1 MALHPFLHD
10 LQWRGFLRQCTDLE
24 GLDARLKEGVVT
36 CYAGFDPTASSLHVG
51 SLMPIML
58 LRRAQK
64 NGLKPI
70 ALMGGGTGKVGDPSG
85 KDESRQLMT
94 NEVIE
99 SNIQSI
105 RPIFGHFLDFDGTPT
120 GATLLNNADW
130 LDKIAYL
137 EFLRD
142 YGRHFSINRMLTFDS
157 VRLRLEREQNLSFLE
172 FNYMLLQSYDFL
184 ELYRTHNCLLQI
196 GGDDQWGNIVSG
208 VELGRRVAGAQLYG
222 LTSPL
227 ITNADGSKMGKT
239 VAGAVWLAADRL
251 PTFDYWQFWRNT
263 ADADVVRYL
272 KYFTDLSQDEIEE
285 FEGVSGAALNDAK
298 IRLADETTRLAHGDA
313 AVEEAH
319 AAAAQLFGSAEMTVE
334 WVHVHG
340 GQELRSSIAIVE
352 VPALQEGMTLPA
364 LFVAAGL
371 AESLGEARRL
381 IRGGGAR
388 VADLVVDDES
398 QHMDVS
404 ALAPLGALKLSSGK
418 KRHVLVC
425 VQKVIPIL

>member
-1 MALHPFLHD
+1 MALHPFLRD

-24 GLDARLKEGVVT
+24 GLSARLNEGIVT
-36 CYAGFDPTASSLHVG
+36 CYAGFDPTAPCLHVG

-64 NGLKPI
+64 HGLKPI
-70 ALMGGGTGKVGDPSG
+70 VLMGGGTGKVGDPSG

-99 SNIQSI
+99 DNVRSI
-105 RPIFGHFLDFDGTPT
+105 LPIFKNFLNFDASPT
-120 GATLLNNADW
+120 AATLLNNADW
-130 LDKIAYL
+130 LDALQYL
-137 EFLRD
+137 EFLRE

-157 VRLRLEREQNLSFLE
+157 IRVRLEREQNLSFLE

-184 ELYRTHNCLLQI
+184 ELHRRANCILQI

-208 VELGRRVAGAQLYG
+208 VELGRRVDGAQLYG

-239 VAGAVWLAADRL
+239 VSGAVWLKEERL

-272 KYFTDLSQDEIEE
+272 KFFTDLTEAEIAP
-285 FEGVSGAALNDAK
+285 FENATGAALNEAK
-298 IRLADETTRLAHGDA
+298 ILLADETTRLAHGTA
-313 AVEEAH
+313 AVEAAH
-319 AAAAQLFGSAEMTVE
+319 AAAAQLFGAAEMTIE
-334 WVHVHG
+334 WVDVPG
-340 GQELRSSIAIVE
+340 GRELRSSIAIVE
-352 VPALQEGMTLPA
+352 VPALREGLSAPA

-371 AESLGEARRL
+371 ADSLGEARRL

-388 VADLVVDDES
+388 LNDIALEDEN
-398 QHMDVS
+398 QHID
-404 ALAPLGALKLSSGK
+404 AGFLEPLGALKLSSGK

-425 VQKVIPIL
+425 IQRVV